1 MWWWTD
7 GNYETEAKAPGP
19 EAIWCGNYTDVV
31 LTINMREAL
40 MLMDQGGGGGLVCV
54 FLCERLPSIFN
65 PLLES
70 YFGSSF

>member
-1 MWWWTD
+1 
-7 GNYETEAKAPGP
+7 
-19 EAIWCGNYTDVV
+19 
-31 LTINMREAL
+31 MREAE
-40 MLMDQGGGGGLVCV
+40 MLMDQGGGGGLAHV